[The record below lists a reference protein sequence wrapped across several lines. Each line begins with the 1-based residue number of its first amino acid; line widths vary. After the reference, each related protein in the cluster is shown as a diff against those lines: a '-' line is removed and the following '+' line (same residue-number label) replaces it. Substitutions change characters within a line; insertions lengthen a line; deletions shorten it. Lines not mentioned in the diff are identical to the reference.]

1 LVESVQNKSDEV
13 RFTHVVTRSPD
24 RVSPVVDRLDLAL
37 LPDLASS
44 LVTLMATTP
53 DFRLKIFG
61 TTGSAELRDPETM
74 VLTSADGDRE
84 TRSFAPVDMVQAE
97 LEAYADA
104 IAGQAI
110 YPVPIDEVLWGI
122 AAFEGVSRSI
132 TEGRTVTAP
141 PEIVA

>member
-1 LVESVQNKSDEV
+1 
-13 RFTHVVTRSPD
+13 
-24 RVSPVVDRLDLAL
+24 
-37 LPDLASS
+37 
-44 LVTLMATTP
+44 MATTP